1 MCGCAATAAATS
13 LTRRRRSER
22 SDRGP
27 RQDAVVP
34 ARRQARAGHRR
45 RARHRA
51 RRRVGAG
58 AGGRRSDARR
68 AHAGGDQAAAQAIR
82 ARGEKAVAL
91 QLDVTDLDAVRH
103 TIPEAEPFDILVNNA
118 GTNRPKLLM
127 DVSVE
132 DFDVIM
138 GLNVRAAFFMAQAM
152 ARSLIAARRP
162 GSIIN
167 ISSQMGHVGAA
178 RRTVYCA
185 SKHAMEGFTKA
196 MAIELAPHNIRVNS
210 LGPTFLETPLTR
222 PFFENK
228 AFRDEVLGKIK
239 LGRLGQLDELTGA
252 IIFLASDASSL
263 MTGSALVLDGGWTA
277 E

>member
-1 MCGCAATAAATS
+1 MPSIELAKTPSSRLDGRRALVTGGGRGIGLAAAS
-13 LTRRRRSER
+13 AL
-22 SDRGP
+22 
-27 RQDAVVP
+27 A
-34 ARRQARAGHRR
+34 A
-45 RARHRA
+45 
-51 RRRVGAG
+51 AG
-58 AGGRRSDARR
+58 AHVTLAARTTTEIE
-68 AHAGGDQAAAQAIR
+68 DAAAAIR
-82 ARGEKAVAL
+82 ARGDQAEAL
-91 QLDVTDLDAVRH
+91 VLDVTDLAAMQAAV
-103 TIPEAEPFDILVNNA
+103 AKAQPFNILVNNA
-118 GTNRPKLLM
+118 GTNRPKMLM
-127 DVSVE
+127 DVTID
-132 DFDVIM
+132 DFDVVM
-138 GLNVRAAFFMAQAM
+138 GLNVRAAYFVAQAV
-152 ARSLIAARRP
+152 ARRLVEMKQS

-210 LGPTFLETPLTR
+210 LGPTFLETPMTR

-228 AFRDEVLGKIK
+228 AFRDEVLSKIK

-252 IIFLASDASSL
+252 IVFLASDASSL

>member
-1 MCGCAATAAATS
+1 MSTTANMDLARTPSFRLDGKRALVTGGGRGIGLAAAS
-13 LTRRRRSER
+13 ALA
-22 SDRGP
+22 
-27 RQDAVVP
+27 Q
-34 ARRQARAGHRR
+34 
-45 RARHRA
+45 
-51 RRRVGAG
+51 VGAHVTL
-58 AGGRRSDARR
+58 AARTKNEI
-68 AHAGGDQAAAQAIR
+68 DAAADAIR
-82 ARGEKAVAL
+82 ARGDKADAL
-91 QLDVTDLDAVRH
+91 VLDVTN
-103 TIPEAEPFDILVNNA
+103 IEAARGAIAQAKPFDILVNNA
-118 GTNRPKLLM
+118 GTNRPKMLGE
-127 DVSVE
+127 VTVE

-138 GLNVRAAFFMAQAM
+138 GLNVRAAFFMAQAV
-152 ARSLIAARRP
+152 ARRLLEAKRP

-210 LGPTFLETPLTR
+210 LGPTFLETPMTR
-222 PFFENK
+222 PYFENK
-228 AFRDEVLGKIK
+228 AFRDEVLSKIK

-252 IIFLASDASSL
+252 IVFLASDASSL